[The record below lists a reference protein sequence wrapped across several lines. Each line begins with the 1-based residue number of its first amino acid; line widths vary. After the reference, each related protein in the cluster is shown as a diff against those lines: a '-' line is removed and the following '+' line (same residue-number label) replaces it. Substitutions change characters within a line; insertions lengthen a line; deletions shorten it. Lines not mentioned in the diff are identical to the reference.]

1 MIIDNAGITT
11 SGIKSSHLIR
21 PVSFTRRIIL
31 VIIKNNSLVSKIE
44 VIRIPLNWL
53 SKKVTSLSD
62 NFAIKRVVKVAIIAT
77 SPIVNADTNIF
88 WSSGPRNKT
97 QQNMMLIS
105 ICNELA

>member
-21 PVSFTRRIIL
+21 PVSFMRRIIL
-31 VIIKNNSLVSKIE
+31 VIIKNNSKIE

-88 WSSGPRNKT
+88 WSSGPHNKT

-105 ICNELA
+105 ICNELV